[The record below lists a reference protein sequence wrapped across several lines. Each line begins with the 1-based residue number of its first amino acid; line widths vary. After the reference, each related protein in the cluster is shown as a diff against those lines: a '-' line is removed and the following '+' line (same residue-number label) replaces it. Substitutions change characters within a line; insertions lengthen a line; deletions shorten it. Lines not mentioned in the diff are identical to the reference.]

1 MIYQVH
7 ALVRL
12 PTITRAQFVH
22 HWTQHHAP
30 LVKSLAA
37 DLRIRSY
44 DQMHVTNPETVPPS
58 TIDGFAI
65 VGFKDFE
72 DFQAM
77 LASPEG
83 RAAARRV
90 RHDEG
95 FFFDRQASSVSWAV
109 EFPIF

>member
-12 PTITRAQFVH
+12 PAITRAQFLH

-44 DQMHVTNPETVPPS
+44 DQMHVTDPATVQPS
-58 TIDGFAI
+58 PFDGFAI
-65 VGFKDFE
+65 VGFKDFR
-72 DFQAM
+72 DFEAM

-90 RHDEG
+90 RDDEG
-95 FFFDRQASSVSWAV
+95 VFFDRHASPISWTLEV
-109 EFPIF
+109 PIF

>member
-1 MIYQVH
+1 MIYQLH

-12 PTITRAQFVH
+12 PALTRAQFLH

-44 DQMHVTNPETVPPS
+44 DQMHVADLAAVPPGPF
-58 TIDGFAI
+58 DGFAI

-90 RHDEG
+90 REDERA
-95 FFFDRQASSVSWAV
+95 FFDRQASPVSWTLEV
-109 EFPIF
+109 PIF

>member
-1 MIYQVH
+1 MIYQIH

-12 PTITRAQFVH
+12 PTLARTQFLH

-30 LVKSLAA
+30 LVKGLAA
-37 DLRIRSY
+37 ELRIRSY
-44 DQMHVTNPETVPPS
+44 DQMHVTHIETVPPGPF
-58 TIDGFAI
+58 DGFAI

-72 DFQAM
+72 DFEAM

-90 RHDEG
+90 REDEG
-95 FFFDRQASSVSWAV
+95 AFFDRRASPISWALEV
-109 EFPIF
+109 PIF